1 MERVFAL
8 LVLVLS
14 AMTLCSAHEMENIT
28 GTIFCNNDFS
38 FYVNGELIKEDP
50 LIRHNAINVT
60 FPIPRDE
67 DVVFAIEA
75 RDLAD
80 TSSGLEFGDRCIGD
94 GGLIAMFSNGVV
106 TNSSWVCISVHYGP
120 SNWKECFGGQTVRN
134 QSLQLPPDCRADSTP
149 PLVGCVSRITPT
161 PLHWTQVGF
170 DDSRWPYAL
179 EYTVE
184 EVGWGV
190 PPPNC
195 TDPENFVSSEV
206 DPVYGEPLTCQ
217 GNLDWSDSKFIWRES
232 LELDNTLLCRYTMR
246 LQSTG
251 VTPIVTAF
259 TVVLTSISAL
269 LI

>member
-1 MERVFAL
+1 
-8 LVLVLS
+8 
-14 AMTLCSAHEMENIT
+14 
-28 GTIFCNNDFS
+28 
-38 FYVNGELIKEDP
+38 
-50 LIRHNAINVT
+50 
-60 FPIPRDE
+60 
-67 DVVFAIEA
+67 
-75 RDLAD
+75 
-80 TSSGLEFGDRCIGD
+80 
-94 GGLIAMFSNGVV
+94 MFSNGVV

-195 TDPENFVSSEV
+195 TDPENFVSYEV
-206 DPVYGEPLTCQ
+206 DPVYQSLQSRFPWQVSGSPGEPLTCQ

-232 LELDNTLLCRYTMR
+232 LELYNTLLCRYTMR

-259 TVVLTSISAL
+259 TVVLTSMSAL